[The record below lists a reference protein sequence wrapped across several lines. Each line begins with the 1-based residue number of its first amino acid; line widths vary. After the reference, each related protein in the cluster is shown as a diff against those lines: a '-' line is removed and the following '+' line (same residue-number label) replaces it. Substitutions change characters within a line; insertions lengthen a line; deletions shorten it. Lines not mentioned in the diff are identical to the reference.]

1 MILSMCAIRAR
12 VSFSCSLLAS
22 IGRPLA
28 LPVLAICLSV
38 AGAAVAE
45 AQTNPGTQSVTAA
58 SAPTEGLEEVTVTA
72 RFRAEKLQETPLA
85 ITAVTGDT
93 LAARGATD
101 VTNLAAFVPNAVINP
116 LGAGWGAT
124 IAASIRGVGLSD
136 NSLSFEPGVPIY
148 IDGVYLGRPQGAILD
163 LLDLDRVEVLRGPQG
178 TLFGKNAVGGTVSLI
193 SKAPTGDG
201 RGYVDVDLGDY
212 NRRDFR
218 GAYDISVIPNQVF
231 ARVSFSSKRHDGYV
245 DVLDYECVNG
255 AGSLGSGGTGLPG
268 QPPIKLGSSVGGTD
282 TRGCVADHQGNE

>member
-1 MILSMCAIRAR
+1 MMVSTRAR
-12 VSFSCSLLAS
+12 RAPVSHSCSLLAS
-22 IGRPLA
+22 FGSRVALA
-28 LPVLAICLSV
+28 GLAVCAAAGPVWAPSTGPQP
-38 AGAAVAE
+38 A
-45 AQTNPGTQSVTAA
+45 VTATA
-58 SAPTEGLEEVTVTA
+58 APAEGQLEEVTVTA

-85 ITAVTGDT
+85 ITAVSGDT
-93 LAARGATD
+93 LQARGATD

-148 IDGVYLGRPQGAILD
+148 VDGVYLGRPQGAILD

-178 TLFGKNAVGGTVSLI
+178 TLFGKNAIGGTVSLI

-201 RGYVDVDLGDY
+201 TGYVDVGLGDY

-218 GAYDISVIPNQVF
+218 GAYDVSVIPETVF
-231 ARVSFSSKRHDGYV
+231 ARVSFSSKRHDG
-245 DVLDYECVNG
+245 L
-255 AGSLGSGGTGLPG
+255 L
-268 QPPIKLGSSVGGTD
+268 
-282 TRGCVADHQGNE
+282 

>member
-1 MILSMCAIRAR
+1 MISQHFTRG
-12 VSFSCSLLAS
+12 LLTSTA
-22 IGRPLA
+22 RPLA
-28 LPVLAICLSV
+28 LPVLAVCLGLTV
-38 AGAAVAE
+38 GRAAVA
-45 AQTNPGTQSVTAA
+45 QTGPEPQSVTAA
-58 SAPTEGLEEVTVTA
+58 AAPTEGLEEVTVTA

-148 IDGVYLGRPQGAILD
+148 VDGVYLGRPQGAILD

-178 TLFGKNAVGGTVSLI
+178 TLFGKNAIGGTVSLI

-201 RGYVDVDLGDY
+201 TGYVDVGLD
-212 NRRDFR
+212 RK
-218 GAYDISVIPNQVF
+218 SVV
-231 ARVSFSSKRHDGYV
+231 
-245 DVLDYECVNG
+245 
-255 AGSLGSGGTGLPG
+255 
-268 QPPIKLGSSVGGTD
+268 
-282 TRGCVADHQGNE
+282 

>member
-1 MILSMCAIRAR
+1 MNSNHVVRGVVAMISHSATRAYG
-12 VSFSCSLLAS
+12 VGVA
-22 IGRPLA
+22 LA
-28 LPVLAICLSV
+28 LSLDLA
-38 AGAAVAE
+38 AGRAA
-45 AQTNPGTQSVTAA
+45 AQSTSSTQAA
-58 SAPTEGLEEVTVTA
+58 ATQPAEGLQEITVTA
-72 RFRAEKLQETPLA
+72 RFREEKLQETPLA
-85 ITAVTGDT
+85 ITAVSGDT
-93 LAARGATD
+93 LAARGQTD

-193 SKAPTGDG
+193 SKKPTGDG
-201 RGYVDVDLGDY
+201 RGYVDVGLGDL

-218 GAYDISVIPNQVF
+218 GAYDVSVVP
-231 ARVSFSSKRHDGYV
+231 
-245 DVLDYECVNG
+245 
-255 AGSLGSGGTGLPG
+255 
-268 QPPIKLGSSVGGTD
+268 
-282 TRGCVADHQGNE
+282 

>member
-1 MILSMCAIRAR
+1 MISQY
-12 VSFSCSLLAS
+12 
-22 IGRPLA
+22 
-28 LPVLAICLSV
+28 LSV
-38 AGAAVAE
+38 CLILAAAPVV
-45 AQTNPGTQSVTAA
+45 AQTTGPQPA
-58 SAPTEGLEEVTVTA
+58 SATAVPAEGQLEEVTVTA

-148 IDGVYLGRPQGAILD
+148 VDGVYLGRPQGAILD
-163 LLDLDRVEVLRGPQG
+163 LLDLQKVEVLRGPQG

-193 SKAPTGDG
+193 SKKPTGDG
-201 RGYVDVDLGDY
+201 HGYVD
-212 NRRDFR
+212 
-218 GAYDISVIPNQVF
+218 
-231 ARVSFSSKRHDGYV
+231 
-245 DVLDYECVNG
+245 
-255 AGSLGSGGTGLPG
+255 
-268 QPPIKLGSSVGGTD
+268 
-282 TRGCVADHQGNE
+282 